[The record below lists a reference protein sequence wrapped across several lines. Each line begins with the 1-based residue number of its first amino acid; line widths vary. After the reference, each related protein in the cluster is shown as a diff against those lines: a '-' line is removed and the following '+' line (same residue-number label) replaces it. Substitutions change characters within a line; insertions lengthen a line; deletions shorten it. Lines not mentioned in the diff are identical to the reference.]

1 MATTQI
7 PAVKPAGPPPSRR
20 GRLRTRF
27 DNMTP
32 RARWLNLILI
42 LVVIIAVVLAIT
54 LIGNPSTPPVAVR
67 TVAVTRGTVTASVT
81 GSGNT
86 ASSVSTPVN
95 FQGNGGTVTAVDVVP
110 GEKVTL
116 GEVLATVDPGTAQNG
131 LRTAQ
136 AQLANAQAA
145 LAQAASGPTAVKS
158 QQDAALITQAQANVT
173 SATTAV
179 SDAEK
184 QLSLDTTLT
193 QSTVSADQ
201 TKLNDDQ
208 STTDTAKKS
217 AEAVLR
223 VDQANEDGAVLTA
236 QSALN
241 SCEHPT
247 TVNSSGTVN
256 SSSAMATPTPTPMPT
271 RPHPP
276 THSPTATPAAFFSQS
291 SQPNCSLQQQAVNNA
306 EETRSAVLQRDKVA
320 VTAAD
325 QNQTTLLD
333 ADQAAIT
340 AAQQNGSDLE
350 LKDNQAIATA
360 KQTLTTNQ
368 GAVTNAQLAQQ
379 ADLHPSTPDQ
389 IAGFQDTVN
398 GAQVAVDNAQ
408 LGVTQTKLLAT
419 QAGVVLA
426 VNGKVGESSGGTNG
440 TTANTTS
447 STGSTSSSTA
457 NATSAASSAAQSAG
471 NGFITIANL
480 SKLAVTANIAEADAA
495 KIQLG
500 QTATITFPATNTTA
514 TGSVTQVTPQSTV
527 TNNVV
532 LYPIQVS
539 LDTAPP
545 GVGVGSTA
553 NLTVAAASATDVL
566 QAPNLA
572 VTSLGNRHTVTV
584 RRNGT
589 DSVVPVTIGLVGDTQ
604 TEITSGVQ
612 AGDVLVLPSTGAP
625 ATGSTS
631 SSNTGAG
638 FPRTG
643 G

>member
-1 MATTQI
+1 
-7 PAVKPAGPPPSRR
+7 
-20 GRLRTRF
+20 
-27 DNMTP
+27 
-32 RARWLNLILI
+32 
-42 LVVIIAVVLAIT
+42 
-54 LIGNPSTPPVAVR
+54 
-67 TVAVTRGTVTASVT
+67 
-81 GSGNT
+81 
-86 ASSVSTPVN
+86 
-95 FQGNGGTVTAVDVVP
+95 
-110 GEKVTL
+110 
-116 GEVLATVDPGTAQNG
+116 
-131 LRTAQ
+131 
-136 AQLANAQAA
+136 
-145 LAQAASGPTAVKS
+145 
-158 QQDAALITQAQANVT
+158 
-173 SATTAV
+173 
-179 SDAEK
+179 
-184 QLSLDTTLT
+184 
-193 QSTVSADQ
+193 
-201 TKLNDDQ
+201 
-208 STTDTAKKS
+208 
-217 AEAVLR
+217 
-223 VDQANEDGAVLTA
+223 
-236 QSALN
+236 
-241 SCEHPT
+241 
-247 TVNSSGTVN
+247 
-256 SSSAMATPTPTPMPT
+256 
-271 RPHPP
+271 
-276 THSPTATPAAFFSQS
+276 
-291 SQPNCSLQQQAVNNA
+291 LQQQAVNNA
-306 EETRSAVLQRDKVA
+306 EESRSAVLKRDQVA

-325 QNQTTLLD
+325 QDQNTVLD

-340 AAQQNGSDLE
+340 AAQQNGSALE
-350 LKDNQAIATA
+350 LKDNQAITTA

-379 ADLHPSTPDQ
+379 ADLHPQTPDQ

-398 GAQVAVDNAQ
+398 AAQVAVDNAQ
-408 LGVTQTKLLAT
+408 LGVGQTKLLAT
-419 QAGVVLA
+419 QAGIVLA

-457 NATSAASSAAQSAG
+457 NSTSAASSAAQSAG

-500 QTATITFPATNTTA
+500 QKATITFPATNTTA

-553 NLTVAAASATDVL
+553 NLTVAAASANDVL

-612 AGDVLVLPSTGAP
+612 AGDVLLLPSTGAP

>member
-1 MATTQI
+1 MSEMVTTQI

-110 GEKVTL
+110 GDKVTL

-247 TVNSSGTVN
+247 TTTAPSAV
-256 SSSAMATPTPTPMPT
+256 SSSVAPSPTYPP
-271 RPHPP
+271 PHPP

>member
-110 GEKVTL
+110 GDKVTL

-247 TVNSSGTVN
+247 TTQ
-256 SSSAMATPTPTPMPT
+256 SATTQGATTQGATTTPTPPPPRTRTPT
-271 RPHPP
+271 
-276 THSPTATPAAFFSQS
+276 TPTATPAAFFSQS

>member
-1 MATTQI
+1 MSEMATTQI

-110 GEKVTL
+110 GDKVTL

-247 TVNSSGTVN
+247 TTTAPSAV
-256 SSSAMATPTPTPMPT
+256 SSSVAPSPTYPP
-271 RPHPP
+271 PHPP

>member
-110 GEKVTL
+110 GDKVTL

-247 TVNSSGTVN
+247 TTTAPSAV
-256 SSSAMATPTPTPMPT
+256 SSSVAPSPTYPP
-271 RPHPP
+271 PHPP